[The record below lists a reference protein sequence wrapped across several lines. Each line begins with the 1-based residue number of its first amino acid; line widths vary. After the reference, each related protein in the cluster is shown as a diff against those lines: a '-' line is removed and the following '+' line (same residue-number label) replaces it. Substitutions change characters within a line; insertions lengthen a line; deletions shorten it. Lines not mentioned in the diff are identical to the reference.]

1 MNWNL
6 IHQLADKEIHGFT
19 GGINAFSLLLAFAS
33 YSNDDFYKCLD
44 YVKKNCSITS
54 NGSIHLSKP
63 LDEIRS
69 SKYFNP
75 SIPAD
80 ALIRKQLNNYNL

>member
-1 MNWNL
+1 M

-19 GGINAFSLLLAFAS
+19 GGVNAFSLLLAFAS
-33 YSNDDFYKCLD
+33 YSDDDFYKCLD
-44 YVKKNCSITS
+44 YVKKNCNITS
-54 NGSIHLSKP
+54 NGMVHLSKS

-75 SIPAD
+75 SIPARSRI
-80 ALIRKQLNNYNL
+80 LKQIKNYNL